1 MLLEKVIVENIR
13 SHKYFKLEPQLQG
26 ITAINGENG
35 AGKSTLLD
43 SFAWSLFGSRVNGQ
57 KNKDLIREGV
67 NPSETP
73 VRVTSFIIVGNRK
86 YKIERTINNL
96 NGNVSCRVYSKSL
109 DNDSLE
115 WTFESGPAVKHA
127 ETYIR
132 KMLNTDEK
140 GFLSS
145 IFIQQKQV
153 DQIVT
158 SSPVERGQVIES
170 LIGVS
175 SITEAL
181 NLGRENSRGLQKAA
195 SIIQPGSLD
204 DEYKKVENQGFIV
217 TSLKNQI
224 TVTEL
229 EFNRVLKEL
238 TSQKEAY
245 EKESKKQEELDALN
259 NSLER
264 EKDKYKLIN
273 SQLENQIKLIE
284 ENKLKKGRKISVTS
298 VQEDYNKALQENTLL
313 QKEFFNLQQKI
324 TNYEKIFLI
333 RYDSKILKEEKEDL
347 EKLIKEK
354 EILLDSINEEIY
366 SLKAKVKS
374 TKEFIELLKKGE
386 GICSLCG
393 QEIKNPEEELEKHK
407 TEQELFKNKAKE
419 LNNKFKVIKDELV
432 ELKNS
437 LLEKENNYKMAME
450 KDNSIE
456 DFEISKKSFVKLK
469 TKLAANKEELD
480 ILNKK
485 LVSAKV
491 EEDKQNL
498 LISAKKQIKDT
509 EEQLKNSKS
518 IIEDLLI
525 KIEKSPA
532 ISKSEF
538 KEQTNNLA
546 LIQSNFDKLNSQLSE
561 SKHKLELGK
570 ERGKTIY
577 AEYLRCKQANEDYK
591 ELTEQLSVFNLS
603 NEVLTKFKKERIK
616 TSIPEL
622 TKIASEIF
630 YKFTEGKFIEIR
642 LNEKFEAFAVTAN
655 QTVRPIGLLSGGE
668 LSAAAIALRLAIALF
683 LTNEEESLLILD
695 EVLVSM
701 SEERS
706 QTILETI
713 ASLTKSQ
720 IIFIAH
726 NVSINQFA
734 DKVIQL

>member
-67 NPSETP
+67 NPAEKP
-73 VRVTSFIIVGNRK
+73 VRVTSFIIVGNRR

-96 NGNVSCRVYSKSL
+96 NGNVSCRVYSKAL
-109 DNDSLE
+109 GDKDLE

-158 SSPVERGQVIES
+158 SSPAERGQVIES

-181 NLGRENSRGLQKAA
+181 NLGRDNSRGLQKAA
-195 SIIQPGSLD
+195 SIIQPGSLE
-204 DEYKKVENQGFIV
+204 DEYKKVEDQGFIV
-217 TSLKNQI
+217 TSIKNQI
-224 TVTEL
+224 IVTEM
-229 EFNRVLKEL
+229 EFEEVSKNLNSK
-238 TSQKEAY
+238 KEAY
-245 EKESKKQEELDALN
+245 EKELKKQEELDSLN
-259 NSLER
+259 NSLLV

-284 ENKLKKGRKISVTS
+284 ENKIKRGGKVSVEA
-298 VQEDYNKALQENTLL
+298 VQKDYNRASNENSLL
-313 QKEFFNLQQKI
+313 QKEFFDLQQKI
-324 TNYEKIFLI
+324 NNFEKMFAI
-333 RYDSKILKEEKEDL
+333 RFDSQDLLKEKKEI
-347 EKLIKEK
+347 ETLIKDK
-354 EILLDSINEEIY
+354 ESLFEAKNEEIY

-374 TKEFIELLKKGE
+374 NKELIELLKKGE
-386 GICSLCG
+386 GSCSLCG
-393 QEIKNPEEELEKHK
+393 QEINNPLEELEKHK
-407 TEQELFKNKAKE
+407 KEQELFKDRAKE
-419 LNNKFKVIKDELV
+419 LNDNLRIIKEELSN
-432 ELKNS
+432 LNNS
-437 LLEKENNYKMAME
+437 LTEKEQNYKVAIGQ
-450 KDNSIE
+450 DNSLE
-456 DFEISKKSFVKLK
+456 DFENSKKYFNKLSA
-469 TKLAANKEELD
+469 KLEANKAEVD
-480 ILNKK
+480 IINKK
-485 LVSAKV
+485 LVSARV

-498 LISAKKQIKDT
+498 LKTAKKQIKDT
-509 EEQLKNSKS
+509 EEQLKKSKN
-518 IIEDLLI
+518 IIDDLIL
-525 KIEKSPA
+525 KIEKSSA
-532 ISKSEF
+532 IPKADF
-538 KEQTNNLA
+538 KEQVNDLSYT
-546 LIQSNFDKLNSQLSE
+546 QSLFDKLNSDLSNN
-561 SKHKLELGK
+561 KHRLELEK

-577 AEYLRCKQANEDYK
+577 SDYLRCKQANEDYK
-591 ELTEQLSVFNLS
+591 ELTDQLSVLNLS
-603 NEVLTKFKKERIK
+603 NEVLTRFKKERIK

-655 QTVRPIGLLSGGE
+655 QNVRPIGLLSGGE